1 MRRFWFQLHKWT
13 ALIVG
18 LQVLAWIVSGLYMT
32 FVPIETVRG
41 EHNIRKAEPRDLRE
55 APVKGL
61 PVEAVKALGGPVTRL
76 ELVDVDGR
84 LSWRADISGKPAALI
99 DDASGQVISP
109 LGEEAARRIAEADF
123 AGEGRI
129 VAARL
134 IDADP
139 PIEFRG
145 DLPVWQ
151 VSFDDGAST
160 NVYVSPLSGRV
171 VARRSSTWRVYDF
184 LWSLHIMDYRDRE
197 DFNNWL
203 VVISAAVAL
212 ALTVSG
218 FVILAYRFLFAR

>member
-32 FVPIETVRG
+32 FVPIETVRS

-55 APVKGL
+55 ASVKGV
-61 PVEAVKALGGPVTRL
+61 PAAAVQSLGGPVTRL
-76 ELVDVDGR
+76 ELVEVDGR
-84 LSWRADISGKPAALI
+84 LSWRADVAGKPAALI
-99 DDASGQVISP
+99 DDVSGVVVSP
-109 LGEEAARRIAEADF
+109 LDEAAARRIAEADF
-123 AGEGRI
+123 AGAGRI
-129 VAARL
+129 AAATL
-134 IDADP
+134 ITADP

-151 VSFDDGAST
+151 VVFDDSDAT
-160 NVYVSPLSGRV
+160 HLYVSALSGKV

-203 VVISAAVAL
+203 VIMAAAVAL

-218 FVILAYRFLFAR
+218 MVILAYRFFFVR

>member
-18 LQVLAWIVSGLYMT
+18 LQVLAWMVSGLYMT
-32 FVPIETVRG
+32 FIPIETVRS

-55 APVKGL
+55 TPVRGM
-61 PVEAVKALGGPVTRL
+61 PVEAVRALGGPVTRL

-123 AGEGRI
+123 AGQGRI
-129 VAARL
+129 AAARL
-134 IDADP
+134 IEADP

-151 VSFDDGAST
+151 LSFDDADST
-160 NVYVSPLSGRV
+160 NLYVSPASGRV

-184 LWSLHIMDYRDRE
+184 LWSLHIMDYRDR
-197 DFNNWL
+197 DNFNNWL

-212 ALTVSG
+212 AMTVSG
-218 FVILAYRFLFAR
+218 MVILAYRFLVTR

>member
-1 MRRFWFQLHKWT
+1 MRRFWFKAHKWVG
-13 ALIVG
+13 LVIG

-41 EHNIRKAEPRDLRE
+41 EHNIRKMEPRDLR
-55 APVKGL
+55 AASVRGVPVT
-61 PVEAVKALGGPVTRL
+61 AVQALDGPVTRL
-76 ELVDVDGR
+76 ELVEVDGR
-84 LSWRADISGKPAALI
+84 LAWRADVAGKPSALI
-99 DDASGQVISP
+99 DDESGVVVSP
-109 LGEEAARRIAEADF
+109 LAEAAARRIAEADY
-123 AGEGRI
+123 AGDGKI
-129 VAARL
+129 VSATL
-134 IDADP
+134 IAADP

-151 VSFDDGAST
+151 LVFDDGDAT
-160 NVYVSPLSGRV
+160 HLYVSALSGKV

-203 VVISAAVAL
+203 VVMAALAAL

-218 FVILAYRFLFAR
+218 FVILAYRFLLAR

>member
-41 EHNIRKAEPRDLRE
+41 EHNIRKAEPRDLRA
-55 APVKGL
+55 APVRGV
-61 PVEAVKALGGPVTRL
+61 PAAAVQSLGGPVTRL
-76 ELVDVDGR
+76 ELVEVDGR
-84 LSWRADISGKPAALI
+84 LSWRADVAGKPAALI

-109 LGEEAARRIAEADF
+109 LDAEVARRIAEADF
-123 AGEGRI
+123 GGDGRI
-129 VAARL
+129 VSATL
-134 IDADP
+134 IEADA

-151 VSFDDGAST
+151 VVFDDGDSSHL
-160 NVYVSPLSGRV
+160 YVSPLTGKV

-184 LWSLHIMDYRDRE
+184 LWSLHIMDYRDR
-197 DFNNWL
+197 DDVNNWL
-203 VVISAAVAL
+203 VVIATAVAL
-212 ALTVSG
+212 AMTVSG
-218 FVILAYRFLFAR
+218 MVILAYRFLFAR

>member
-32 FVPIETVRG
+32 FVPIETVRS
-41 EHNIRKAEPRDLRE
+41 EHTIRKAEPRDLRE

-61 PVEAVKALGGPVTRL
+61 PVEAVKSLGGPVTRI

-84 LSWRADISGKPAALI
+84 LSWRADIAGKPAALI

-109 LGEEAARRIAEADF
+109 LDEAAARRIAEADF

-129 VAARL
+129 ATAAL
-134 IDADP
+134 IDANP

-151 VSFDDGAST
+151 VSFDDASGT
-160 NVYVSPLSGRV
+160 NLYVSPLSGKV
-171 VARRSSTWRVYDF
+171 VARRSATWRVYDF

-203 VVISAAVAL
+203 VVIAAAVAL

-218 FVILAYRFLFAR
+218 FVILAYRFLLGR

>member
-18 LQVLAWIVSGLYMT
+18 LQVLAWMVSGLYMT
-32 FVPIETVRG
+32 FVPIETVRS
-41 EHNIRKAEPRDLRE
+41 EHNIRKTEPRDLRE
-55 APVKGL
+55 APVRGM
-61 PVEAVKALGGPVTRL
+61 PVEAVRALGGPVTRL

-99 DDASGQVISP
+99 DDASGQMISP

-123 AGEGRI
+123 AGQGRI

-134 IDADP
+134 IEADP

-151 VSFDDGAST
+151 LSFDDADGT
-160 NVYVSPLSGRV
+160 NLYVSPASGRV

-184 LWSLHIMDYRDRE
+184 LWSLHIMDYRDRD

-203 VVISAAVAL
+203 VVISAAIAL
-212 ALTVSG
+212 AMTVSG
-218 FVILAYRFLFAR
+218 FVILAYRFVLGR

>member
-1 MRRFWFQLHKWT
+1 MRRFWFRLHKWT

-18 LQVLAWIVSGLYMT
+18 VQVLAWIVSGLYMT
-32 FVPIETVRG
+32 FVPVETVRS
-41 EHNIRKAEPRDLRE
+41 EHNMRKAEPRDLRA
-55 APVKGL
+55 APIRGV
-61 PVEAVKALGGPVTRL
+61 PDAAVQSLGGPVTRL
-76 ELVDVDGR
+76 ELVEVDGR
-84 LSWRADISGKPAALI
+84 LSWCADVAGKPAALI
-99 DDASGQVISP
+99 DDANGVVVSP

-123 AGEGRI
+123 AGAGRI
-129 VAARL
+129 VDARL

-151 VSFDDGAST
+151 VVFDDSDAT
-160 NVYVSPLSGRV
+160 HLYVSALSGKV

-203 VVISAAVAL
+203 VIMAAAVAL
-212 ALTVSG
+212 AMTVSG
-218 FVILAYRFLFAR
+218 IVILAYRFLFAR

>member
-18 LQVLAWIVSGLYMT
+18 LQVLAWIISGLYMT

-41 EHNIRKAEPRDLRE
+41 EHNIRKAEPRDLRA
-55 APVKGL
+55 APVRGV
-61 PVEAVKALGGPVTRL
+61 PAAAVQSLGGPVTRL
-76 ELVDVDGR
+76 ELVEVDGR
-84 LSWRADISGKPAALI
+84 LSWGADVAGKPAALI

-109 LGEEAARRIAEADF
+109 LDAEVARRIAEADF
-123 AGEGRI
+123 GGDGRI
-129 VAARL
+129 VSATL
-134 IDADP
+134 IEADA

-151 VSFDDGAST
+151 VVFDDGDSSHL
-160 NVYVSPLSGRV
+160 YVSPLTGKV

-184 LWSLHIMDYRDRE
+184 LWSLHIMDYRDRD

-203 VVISAAVAL
+203 VVIAAAVAL
-212 ALTVSG
+212 AMTVSG
-218 FVILAYRFLFAR
+218 MVILAYRFLFAR